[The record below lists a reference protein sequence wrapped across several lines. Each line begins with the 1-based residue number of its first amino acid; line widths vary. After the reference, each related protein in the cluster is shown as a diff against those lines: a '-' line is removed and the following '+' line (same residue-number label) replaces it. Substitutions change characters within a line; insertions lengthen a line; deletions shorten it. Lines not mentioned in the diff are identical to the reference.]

1 MKKILS
7 ILFLILAGTAF
18 ADDAHGFIEPTIG
31 GFTIKDT
38 NDIRMMDEVVEIW
51 ENKVKV
57 TFHFKNLSDEK
68 KTVTI
73 GFPVKWYEEVG
84 VGADKKPLKNDEK
97 TKKEIEEYYN
107 FRSTCNGKKLERKL
121 IVSANVYN
129 SFDFWFT
136 TELVFEPGQ
145 TLEVVDEYNAGN
157 NSGSDSIGWSWDT
170 WSYVLSTGS
179 SWYST
184 IAKATIIF
192 HSKYKYQWIKYYVE
206 ENYKRNYIWDIDSMT
221 YHWGYFSYK
230 PTSIK
235 YDKKN
240 KETVLTW
247 VLENIE
253 PRKEWEATEY
263 RSSIHSPDG
272 GIQEFAYVL
281 IKDELFKIP
290 GYSNDSK
297 WWLDDEYLDSDWG
310 YTEFA
315 NKEKFYAW
323 VRKLYES
330 GFTELQPKTKVAGVY
345 AQLLIN
351 SIYAIH
357 GYKFKNESWTQKFSK
372 FAWYEPTTSEISD
385 ADFSIEEKLM
395 LKHLMEYR

>member
-1 MKKILS
+1 MWRKK
-7 ILFLILAGTAF
+7 
-18 ADDAHGFIEPTIG
+18 
-31 GFTIKDT
+31 
-38 NDIRMMDEVVEIW
+38 
-51 ENKVKV
+51 
-57 TFHFKNLSDEK
+57 
-68 KTVTI
+68 
-73 GFPVKWYEEVG
+73 
-84 VGADKKPLKNDEK
+84 
-97 TKKEIEEYYN
+97 IEEYYN

-157 NSGSDSIGWSWDT
+157 NSGSDSIGLSWDT
-170 WSYVLSTGS
+170 WSYILSTGS

-206 ENYKRNYIWDIDSMT
+206 ENYKRNYIWDIDNMT

-253 PRKEWEATEY
+253 PRKEWEVTEY
-263 RSSIHSPDG
+263 RSSIRSPDDE
-272 GIQEFAYVL
+272 IQEFAYDLV
-281 IKDELFKIP
+281 KDELFKIP
-290 GYSNDSK
+290 GYNNDSK
-297 WWLDDEYLDSDWG
+297 WWLDDEYRNNSASDWG
-310 YTEFA
+310 YKELG
-315 NKEKFYAW
+315 NKEKFYVW

-330 GFTELQPKTKVAGVY
+330 GFTEFQPKTKVAGVY

-357 GYKFKNESWTQKFSK
+357 GYRFKNESWAQKFSK
-372 FAWYEPTTSEISD
+372 FDWYEPATSEISD

-395 LKHLMEYR
+395 LKRLMEYR